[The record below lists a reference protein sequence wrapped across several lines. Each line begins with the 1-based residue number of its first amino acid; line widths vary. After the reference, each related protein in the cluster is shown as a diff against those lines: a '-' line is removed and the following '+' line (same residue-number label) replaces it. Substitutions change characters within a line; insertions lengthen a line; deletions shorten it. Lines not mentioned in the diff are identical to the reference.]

1 MCIIYCYS
9 DYRSHFLSNSQLVSF
24 SVCTMSSLRFFA
36 TRILLPFYYHDSK
49 LLNSSDRVERQVKSS
64 RYPLQSEFRSSA
76 GSPSLRP
83 NIFIRGHFRSPTIYS
98 GLQFSCK
105 KYVTVYH
112 SWSPVN
118 RASLVHVIRH
128 VQTFSWR
135 HWQKS
140 EKNRYSKRFS

>member
-1 MCIIYCYS
+1 MSQLQLGTIVCIIYCYS

-36 TRILLPFYYHDSK
+36 TRILVPFYYHDSK

-98 GLQFSCK
+98 GLQFSSK
-105 KYVTVYH
+105 KKGPCIIVEVRSTG
-112 SWSPVN
+112 P
-118 RASLVHVIRH
+118 AL
-128 VQTFSWR
+128 FM
-135 HWQKS
+135 
-140 EKNRYSKRFS
+140 